1 MSTDRESDSLVLVT
15 GATGYIGAHLVG
27 PLKEAG
33 YPVRVAARSPQ
44 RLSPGVRRDADE
56 VVAADALD
64 PVAVAASLEGVH
76 TAFYLVHTLGS
87 GSDYAERDR
96 AAAAIFAQAARDA
109 SVKRIVFLGGLGQD
123 VGALSE
129 HLASR
134 HEVGRVLASSGIDVV
149 ELRASVVIGSGST
162 SFEMI
167 RNLTEKLRG
176 YDYAR
181 VGANGRTTDLDEGCG
196 CLRGSVGL
204 SAGCGMD
211 LSTGS
216 MRSAAPRW

>member
-15 GATGYIGAHLVG
+15 GATGYIGAHVVG

-33 YPVRVAARSPQ
+33 YRVRVAARSPQ

-56 VVAADALD
+56 VIAADALD
-64 PVAVAASLEGVH
+64 AVAVASSLEGVH

-87 GSDYAERDR
+87 GPDYAERDR
-96 AAAAIFAQAARDA
+96 AAAAVFAQAARDA
-109 SVKRIVFLGGLGQD
+109 SVKRIIFLGGLGQD

-134 HEVGRVLASSGIDVV
+134 HEVGRVLASTGVDVV

-167 RNLTEKLRG
+167 RNLTEKLPVMTTPAWVRMG
-176 YDYAR
+176 AQPISMRDVAAYA
-181 VGANGRTTDLDEGCG
+181 VA
-196 CLRGSVGL
+196 SVSLPEDDGP
-204 SAGCGMD
+204 D
-211 LSTGS
+211 TGS